1 VQNKSAYLCRYF
13 KELDIAVQANKWL
26 KLQPGDLDLLRSLRD
41 IILLDTENLQDPATT
56 DRDRKME
63 EKLRAFVK
71 MPDAVNRLFNLTD
84 NQRKKS
90 KCTKN

>member
-1 VQNKSAYLCRYF
+1 MQNKSAYLCRYF

-26 KLQPGDLDLLRSLRD
+26 KLPLGDLDLLRTLRN

-63 EKLRAFVK
+63 EKLRTFVN
-71 MPDAVNRLFNLTD
+71 MPDAVKQNL
-84 NQRKKS
+84 
-90 KCTKN
+90 